1 MVSGFAFSPF
11 YYGLQEALSLRNIW
25 EQETNPVII
34 TTRKART
41 GLREIMGANVVVKRI
56 PKSLFFGFETLKYYD
71 LYIPVSTPEKILID
85 FIYFKEPLTKETMKE
100 LKKHI
105 NKKTLDSYLK
115 KEKLPS
121 ALKQKVLSKLTE

>member
-1 MVSGFAFSPF
+1 MEFNPENFELGDFK
-11 YYGLQEALSLRNIW
+11 LRLF
-25 EQETNPVII
+25 EPDF
-34 TTRKART
+34 
-41 GLREIMGANVVVKRI
+41 
-56 PKSLFFGFETLKYYD
+56 KSYDVNNDIDVFETLKYYD